1 MESYA
6 QINTPQGYKFSE
18 TIPSDSYIQYNFGDL
33 PFAVTVF
40 VFPAERGVITEWFV
54 SSRRRID
61 DPQASLVMKLLVR
74 LREEDQWIIEGK
86 INQLWDNYLLDL
98 AFESVEMG
106 STEIARFANFNPSR
120 SVYSEFLYFHLHAHD
135 QFAELLKDPKMSK
148 VEKTALWHL
157 FLQSFGIKQTHQMIA
172 NYENRFL
179 KSKEEDGK
187 PVNTLSIS
195 QRLQIARRK
204 GLIPTSRTTPL
215 RERTTTTET
224 LKRSNTNE
232 KQRRNRTPMEN

>member
-1 MESYA
+1 MPSYA
-6 QINTPQGYKFSE
+6 QIDTESFYKLSE
-18 TIPSDSYIQYNFGDL
+18 TLEFDSYSQYNFGDL

-61 DPQASLVMKLLVR
+61 DPQASLVMKLLFR

-86 INQLWDNYLLDL
+86 INQLWDNYLQEL

-106 STEIARFANFNPSR
+106 NTEIARFANFNPSK

-135 QFAELLKDPKMSK
+135 QFAQLLKDPKMSK
-148 VEKTALWHL
+148 VEKTANWHL
-157 FLQSFGIKQTHQMIA
+157 FLQSFGIKQTHQIIA

-179 KSKEEDGK
+179 RSKEDQK
-187 PVNTLSIS
+187 PVNTLSIT

-204 GLIPTSRTTPL
+204 GLIPAAKTSP
-215 RERTTTTET
+215 RERKNINKDKEKTHEN
-224 LKRSNTNE
+224 KRGD
-232 KQRRNRTPMEN
+232 RTPMEN